1 MSDTYNRYYH
11 EHFTV
16 HINNRN
22 VNYVLEENCPY
33 CKRSRRWLYY
43 NDLRYRRREPRE
55 SRVEPDLEGI
65 LRIRRINRI
74 IDDYNEVRDRNA
86 PYDYSNTDLSYIDLP
101 YETLARLRPVEVKT
115 TLEEINTNSSID
127 IKTTDE
133 EVLCVICQ
141 ENIEKNEV
149 IRKIK
154 CNHYFHVD
162 CIDQWLVNHKTCPT
176 CKFRFE

>member
-43 NDLRYRRREPRE
+43 NDLRYRRREQ
-55 SRVEPDLEGI
+55 RVEPDLEGI
-65 LRIRRINRI
+65 LRITRVNRI
-74 IDDYNEVRDRNA
+74 IDEYNDIRDRNISHN
-86 PYDYSNTDLSYIDLP
+86 YSNTDLSYIDLP
-101 YETLARLRPVEVKT
+101 YETLSRLRPVEIKT
-115 TLEEINTNSSID
+115 TLEEITTNSSID
-127 IKTTDE
+127 IKITDE

-141 ENIEKNEV
+141 ENINKNEI

-162 CIDQWLVNHKTCPT
+162 CIDQWLVNNKTCPT
-176 CKFRFE
+176 CKFRFN